1 MIPEVLLEPVQLM
14 LDRGVVN
21 STTAEALCV
30 RLEGRVMQLQPGA
43 EGLTNGLAMYFQV
56 SEGRLQLKSGTAE
69 TPDTTLSGS
78 LLNLARLGGADPEA
92 AIREGAVNISGATEI
107 ADDFRALLNMTRPD
121 WEEELSKLTGDVVA
135 HEAGRAVRGFAGWAS
150 RARES
155 LGRSVAEYLTEES
168 RDLVASAELEEFYT
182 DVDQL
187 SMGVDRAAAKLQ
199 QLRTHKAKQQEKI
212 NE

>member
-21 STTAEALCV
+21 STTAAALCA

-43 EGLTNGLAMYFQV
+43 EGLAMYFQV
-56 SEGRLQLKSGTAE
+56 NEGRLQLKPGSAE